1 MSKVVRVH
9 NGDYKVIVGSINS
22 INNIELDASP
32 FPNYS
37 STRLYYIGDV
47 VKFNNTLYKAR
58 SNLPSVGIQ
67 PTNGTY
73 WSVTQSGKII
83 VNGDLEVLG
92 NTTTIESETLTIKD
106 NIIYLNVGEQG
117 NGVSTLG
124 VTAGIQIDR
133 GTQPNVAV
141 LWDERLDT
149 FAFVNSADYNVSGTP
164 TPSELASAIQA
175 IAVKEINSGSGNLS
189 LKIEGSGVVRVT
201 GTDSDGIVYSSKVLN
216 NSIIDTILD
225 ISFISRSGTT
235 ATIVTSTPH
244 GLSENDYVD
253 ITCISNNSFSENFAL
268 VQAVTA
274 SNVFTY
280 INPGLAILPAVPASG
295 TVRPNPIYNFNTI
308 PNMRAVADYV
318 RASAKFF
325 VPTKIQELDTKVEVK
340 DFDVSGVSEISFDVN
355 GTEKALI
362 NDGGLFV
369 GNINIYN
376 NNIANIAN
384 DNILFD
390 SVLSIPNKT
399 AVPSTPTSHVKLYS
413 KVLPG
418 TGGTGLYFVNT
429 IGTNDE
435 LISKTKALLYS
446 LIL

>member
-47 VKFNNTLYKAR
+47 VKFNNTLYKAK

-67 PTNGTY
+67 PTNSTY
-73 WSVTQSGKII
+73 WAITQSGKII

-117 NGVSTLG
+117 DGVSTLG

-149 FAFVNSADYNVSGTP
+149 FVFVNSADYNVSGTP
-164 TPSELASAIQA
+164 TPSELASAIQS
-175 IAVKEINSGSGNLS
+175 IAVKEINAGSGNLS

-201 GTDSDGIVYSSKVLN
+201 GTDNYRERVLKYSV
-216 NSIIDTILD
+216 IDTVLD
-225 ISFISRSGTT
+225 ISSVARISNVATMFTT
-235 ATIVTSTPH
+235 AAH
-244 GLSENDYVD
+244 GLSVDDYVD
-253 ITCISNNSFSENFAL
+253 VLCVSNNSFS
-268 VQAVTA
+268 VTLA
-274 SNVFTY
+274 RVTEVPAANAFKYANV
-280 INPGLAILPAVPASG
+280 GLEVSTAIPASG
-295 TVRPNPIYNFNTI
+295 TVRPNPIINDDYI

>member
-1 MSKVVRVH
+1 M
-9 NGDYKVIVGSINS
+9 
-22 INNIELDASP
+22 
-32 FPNYS
+32 
-37 STRLYYIGDV
+37 T
-47 VKFNNTLYKAR
+47 
-58 SNLPSVGIQ
+58 
-67 PTNGTY
+67 
-73 WSVTQSGKII
+73 
-83 VNGDLEVLG
+83 
-92 NTTTIESETLTIKD
+92 
-106 NIIYLNVGEQG
+106 
-117 NGVSTLG
+117 
-124 VTAGIQIDR
+124 
-133 GTQPNVAV
+133 
-141 LWDERLDT
+141 
-149 FAFVNSADYNVSGTP
+149 
-164 TPSELASAIQA
+164 
-175 IAVKEINSGSGNLS
+175 
-189 LKIEGSGVVRVT
+189 
-201 GTDSDGIVYSSKVLN
+201 
-216 NSIIDTILD
+216 
-225 ISFISRSGTT
+225 
-235 ATIVTSTPH
+235 
-244 GLSENDYVD
+244 
-253 ITCISNNSFSENFAL
+253 
-268 VQAVTA
+268 
-274 SNVFTY
+274 
-280 INPGLAILPAVPASG
+280 
-295 TVRPNPIYNFNTI
+295 NPIYNFNTI